1 MSRPILLAL
10 LAALCA
16 ACNPTSEDNFLAG
29 RGQNPCLEVIPA
41 CPGQWAACVLDT
53 GNYRRTTFPGAIR
66 FMTRA
71 DPEVEIEV
79 AMYLMD
85 QRDAGVSTQIYWNEP
100 ACADAYT
107 YDSGGANLFEEAT
120 DHVLRK
126 RMRVHQGGDHL
137 IEIVTDMQCIADVT
151 IELIEPGS

>member
-1 MSRPILLAL
+1 VSRAALLAL
-10 LAALCA
+10 AALAA
-16 ACNPTSEDNFLAG
+16 ACNPTSEDNFLSG
-29 RGQNPCLEVIPA
+29 RGLSPCNQVIPA
-41 CPGQWAACVLDT
+41 CPGLWASCVLDVD
-53 GNYRRTTFPGAIR
+53 NYARTTFPGAMR

-100 ACADAYT
+100 SCSDVYT
-107 YDSGGANLFEEAT
+107 YDSGGANLFEDAT

-126 RMRVHQGGDHL
+126 RMKVHQGGDHL
-137 IEIVTDMQCIADVT
+137 IEIITDMQSVTDVT
-151 IELIEPGS
+151 IDLIEPGS